1 MLCSM
6 NGQAGA
12 KKAIDAELPRVF
24 DFTADQLS
32 QNRALE
38 LADGQTTVLWQ
49 ALAFALPLALFGVVA
64 GLVML
69 KYGRGRFRVLVPSLA
84 IPAGL
89 IVGWIVA
96 YPSLFDLLDPH
107 VAVVEAPIDD
117 VSAVGKGRGHAVLHV
132 GGLRI
137 LTHADSEAARRVI
150 ALRRVYR
157 VHYLPR
163 TLRLL
168 SLESQ

>member
-1 MLCSM
+1 M
-6 NGQAGA
+6 NGEAGA
-12 KKAIDAELPRVF
+12 KEATDAELARVF
-24 DFTADQLS
+24 DFTAGELS

-49 ALAFALPLALFGVVA
+49 ALALALPLALFGVVA

-69 KYGRGRFRVLVPSLA
+69 KYGRGRYRVLVPALA

-96 YPSLFDLLDPH
+96 YPSLIDLFNPR
-107 VAVVEAPIDD
+107 VAVVEAPIDEI
-117 VSAVGKGRGHAVLHV
+117 SIVGKGRGHAVLHV

-137 LTHADSEAARRVI
+137 LTRADTEAARRVI
-150 ALRRVYR
+150 ALGRVHR

-168 SLESQ
+168 SLESR

>member
-1 MLCSM
+1 M

-12 KKAIDAELPRVF
+12 KKAIDAELARVF
-24 DFTADQLS
+24 DFTADEVS

-38 LADGQTTVLWQ
+38 LADGQTTILWQ
-49 ALAFALPLALFGVVA
+49 ALALALPLALFGLAA

-69 KYGRGRFRVLVPSLA
+69 KYGRGRYRVLVPALA

-96 YPSLFDLLDPH
+96 YPSLSDLLDPR
-107 VAVVEAPIDD
+107 VAVVEGPIND
-117 VSAVGKGRGHAVLHV
+117 VSSVGKGRGDAVLHV
-132 GGLRI
+132 GSLRI
-137 LTHADSEAARRVI
+137 LTRADSEAAKRAVALGRVH
-150 ALRRVYR
+150 R

-163 TLRLL
+163 TRRLL